1 MRARLVPRSP
11 LSPRLA
17 KADPEGVINAE
28 PAPLGEAGRQLN
40 AVPNMQ
46 KRDRFTMNPPTQPT
60 YAAHLREA
68 CKQPVSQTHESDQ
81 LKLLDTLIRKAI
93 EAISDNSCKLK
104 ISHALAAIKLREKVA
119 KKSDAEQIF
128 WQIIEDI
135 KQEQPLKP
143 NSETPSLEDQVR
155 DTIVALRPQV
165 KSGVL
170 PIKLIADT
178 FNHGRSEDTHFT
190 YRRVGQL
197 LSAMGFRKARTHT
210 GSIAILWDDNL
221 LFQPAL
227 NHEESEGESLTVGR
241 ANGLPCCPTVNPQK
255 NEKQDAASPA
265 CPARPAVSGFP

>member
-1 MRARLVPRSP
+1 
-11 LSPRLA
+11 
-17 KADPEGVINAE
+17 
-28 PAPLGEAGRQLN
+28 
-40 AVPNMQ
+40 
-46 KRDRFTMNPPTQPT
+46 MNPPTQPT

-104 ISHALAAIKLREKVA
+104 ISDALAAIKLREKVA

-128 WQIIEDI
+128 WQMIEDI

>member
-128 WQIIEDI
+128 WQMIEDI

-178 FNHGRSEDTHFT
+178 FNHGRSEDTHF
-190 YRRVGQL
+190 
-197 LSAMGFRKARTHT
+197 LSSSWSAPFR
-210 GSIAILWDDNL
+210 
-221 LFQPAL
+221 
-227 NHEESEGESLTVGR
+227 
-241 ANGLPCCPTVNPQK
+241 NGLQKGKNPYRI
-255 NEKQDAASPA
+255 DRHPL
-265 CPARPAVSGFP
+265 G